1 MCKTTEEIS
10 QALEPLVQTDQKNK
24 LLTMPPMIPGGL
36 LQARKP
42 RTTVAT
48 GAATTRSTTTTTT
61 TMRPKST
68 GSDAPL
74 TAAQIADLSASL
86 LKLKTKSEQSTFID
100 TFRRRNF
107 Y

>member
-1 MCKTTEEIS
+1 M
-10 QALEPLVQTDQKNK
+10 VQTDQKNK

-36 LQARKP
+36 LQARKRP
-42 RTTVAT
+42 TVAT
-48 GAATTRSTTTTTT
+48 GAGTTKATTTKSTTTTTT
-61 TMRPKST
+61 TMRPKSL

-74 TAAQIADLSASL
+74 TAAQIADLSSSL